1 MPHTSSSGLNKN
13 VKKKI
18 KSKEFINET
27 ESSSEETNS
36 EKELNILSRPKRNI
50 ILNMDGLVAAQT
62 MPDTEDDEDFKI
74 DFKSDDDDD
83 DDDSDSSCSSGS
95 SKNDDKDEV
104 NEQKEVK
111 VETKI
116 EKKKTKKAT
125 ISKQKTP
132 SKPIKKGTKIRKN
145 KIKKLIEMKKIES
158 NQEIEKIFSKFKN
171 VNNTKNSTSST
182 TNILNKQIQKE
193 KLPAIIDPLNLKD
206 WICSLCH
213 NKPNAFDYL
222 GPLFGPYRISLT
234 SDDSWYD
241 DIKSGIYYY
250 NFTRTILYTDCF
262 FPFSSF

>member
-1 MPHTSSSGLNKN
+1 MPHTSSGLNKH
-13 VKKKI
+13 VKKQK

-27 ESSSEETNS
+27 ESLSEETNS

-50 ILNMDGLVAAQT
+50 ILNMDGLIAAQT
-62 MPDTEDDEDFKI
+62 MPDTDSDEDDEDFKI

-83 DDDSDSSCSSGS
+83 DSDSSSSSGS
-95 SKNDDKDEV
+95 SNSNDENEV

-132 SKPIKKGTKIRKN
+132 SKTIKKGTQIRKN

-171 VNNTKNSTSST
+171 VNNTKNIKNSTSST

-234 SDDSWYD
+234 SDDSWSD

-250 NFTRTILYTDCF
+250 NFTA
-262 FPFSSF
+262 